1 MVSYYNIFP
10 FILQTLM
17 HKDVHTDDIIVNKGF
32 NEMEYNFS
40 HSLNAIEHGMLYT
53 YINSIT
59 MCESKRK
66 YLYIKY
72 NRIIENLDN
81 VHLTTETKTIFLNMI
96 SHSQRAYY
104 GFIRFANLYKNKS
117 RRPIVTTSLCGD
129 ELDEKS
135 PSVISLHH
143 EGNKYLFSVYELKN
157 MIVKNLSNSSDFFP
171 EPLPTKNPYNNIE
184 LLPSDIYNIY
194 FHMVWKHM
202 IIPPIISGYYKA
214 ELDLLDFEFENE
226 AIMREVSIKNRL
238 YSSHISELYPDVTEM
253 LEYYND
259 TRFKELYID
268 SAFPRNK
275 LISIMK
281 PYLGLFYDYKY
292 SYLRSKRDR
301 SNKILGDKLK
311 AFINFNPD
319 FGKKIE
325 NDNQDI
331 HFNEGHINFYDNHQT
346 ALYLRSPRSR
356 RRGETATFNSMVN
369 RIRDD
374 FEEQGIINNR
384 RRTRRTSEMR
394 LTSFDSDGQSESNII
409 IDAIENNSEYDD
421 DTDSTGSSLGMPDLI
436 QDVDS
441 TGMDTS
447 DINNSLTD
455 SSLNSIEEPMPL
467 ITHNQSTLEIS
478 RHNPFYSILNNQQL
492 SSRPNS
498 EEMDSPTYRVNIP
511 PNSPIRINNRMN
523 YENVVNNH
531 NISPTL
537 LNILTGII
545 TTSGT
550 CQNCEATFVRGP
562 NEVPND
568 RTYYY
573 CINCAEDVIPSVDNS
588 SNIYIRPPV
597 RDISPPPISLRAVN
611 YNRNDISQPVLRRS
625 SANEDLLNSFNVVR
639 EYSNNIGENTLTEEE
654 VTNSSILIS
663 HTNDEEPQLIVHTP
677 TRLTFED
684 DDDGDICNY
693 NEGLGSVD
701 AQYQNLPRVTQRAF
715 QEIFLQPLGGNNYDR
730 VPSPMSIVADVSDQE
745 ENDYY
750 TDDDIEEDDLFDD

>member
-10 FILQTLM
+10 FILQTIM

-53 YINSIT
+53 YINSVT

-81 VHLTTETKTIFLNMI
+81 NHLTHETKTIFLNMI
-96 SHSQRAYY
+96 YDSQRAYH

-129 ELDEKS
+129 DLDENKS
-135 PSVISLHH
+135 SVISLHH
-143 EGNKYLFSVYELKN
+143 EGNKYLFSIYELKN

-226 AIMREVSIKNRL
+226 AIIRDVSIKNRL
-238 YSSHISELYPDVTEM
+238 NSSHISELYPDVTEM

-319 FGKKIE
+319 FGKK
-325 NDNQDI
+325 
-331 HFNEGHINFYDNHQT
+331 
-346 ALYLRSPRSR
+346 
-356 RRGETATFNSMVN
+356 
-369 RIRDD
+369 
-374 FEEQGIINNR
+374 
-384 RRTRRTSEMR
+384 
-394 LTSFDSDGQSESNII
+394 
-409 IDAIENNSEYDD
+409 
-421 DTDSTGSSLGMPDLI
+421 
-436 QDVDS
+436 
-441 TGMDTS
+441 
-447 DINNSLTD
+447 
-455 SSLNSIEEPMPL
+455 
-467 ITHNQSTLEIS
+467 
-478 RHNPFYSILNNQQL
+478 
-492 SSRPNS
+492 
-498 EEMDSPTYRVNIP
+498 
-511 PNSPIRINNRMN
+511 
-523 YENVVNNH
+523 
-531 NISPTL
+531 
-537 LNILTGII
+537 
-545 TTSGT
+545 
-550 CQNCEATFVRGP
+550 
-562 NEVPND
+562 
-568 RTYYY
+568 
-573 CINCAEDVIPSVDNS
+573 
-588 SNIYIRPPV
+588 
-597 RDISPPPISLRAVN
+597 
-611 YNRNDISQPVLRRS
+611 
-625 SANEDLLNSFNVVR
+625 
-639 EYSNNIGENTLTEEE
+639 
-654 VTNSSILIS
+654 
-663 HTNDEEPQLIVHTP
+663 
-677 TRLTFED
+677 
-684 DDDGDICNY
+684 
-693 NEGLGSVD
+693 
-701 AQYQNLPRVTQRAF
+701 
-715 QEIFLQPLGGNNYDR
+715 
-730 VPSPMSIVADVSDQE
+730 
-745 ENDYY
+745 
-750 TDDDIEEDDLFDD
+750 

>member
-10 FILQTLM
+10 FILQTIM
-17 HKDVHTDDIIVNKGF
+17 HKDVHTDHIIVNKGF

-40 HSLNAIEHGMLYT
+40 PSLNGIEHGMLYT
-53 YINSIT
+53 YINSVT

-81 VHLTTETKTIFLNMI
+81 NHVTNETKTIFLNMI
-96 SHSQRAYY
+96 SQSQRAYY
-104 GFIRFANLYKNKS
+104 GFIRFANLYKNKG
-117 RRPIVTTSLCGD
+117 RRFIVTTSLCGD
-129 ELDEKS
+129 DLDEKS
-135 PSVISLHH
+135 SSVISLHH
-143 EGNKYLFSVYELKN
+143 EGNKYLFSIYELKN
-157 MIVKNLSNSSDFFP
+157 MLVKNLSNSSDFFP

-202 IIPPIISGYYKA
+202 IIPPIITGYYKA

-226 AIMREVSIKNRL
+226 AIIREVSIKNRL
-238 YSSHISELYPDVTEM
+238 NGSYISELYPDVTEM
-253 LEYYND
+253 LEYYSD

-275 LISIMK
+275 LIYIMK
-281 PYLGLFYDYKY
+281 PYLGLFYNYKY

-301 SNKILGDKLK
+301 SNNILGDKLK

-325 NDNQDI
+325 NDNQDTY
-331 HFNEGHINFYDNHQT
+331 FNEGHINFYDNHQT
-346 ALYLRSPRSR
+346 SLYLRSPRSR

-369 RIRDD
+369 RIRDN

-384 RRTRRTSEMR
+384 RRPRRRNSEMH
-394 LTSFDSDGQSESNII
+394 LTSFDSGGQSAANII
-409 IDAIENNSEYDD
+409 IDAIENNSDYDDD
-421 DTDSTGSSLGMPDLI
+421 DTDSTGSSLGMPHLI

-467 ITHNQSTLEIS
+467 ITPNQPTLEIS
-478 RHNPFYSILNNQQL
+478 HHNPFFSILNNQRL
-492 SSRPNS
+492 PSPTNS
-498 EEMDSPTYRVNIP
+498 EEMDSPTYRVDIP
-511 PNSPIRINNRMN
+511 PNSPIRINNRIN
-523 YENVVNNH
+523 YENVLNNH

-537 LNILTGII
+537 LNILTGIT

-550 CQNCEATFVRGP
+550 CRNCEATFVRGP

-573 CINCAEDVIPSVDNS
+573 CINCAEDVVPSLDNS
-588 SNIYIRPPV
+588 NNIYIRPSV
-597 RDISPPPISLRAVN
+597 DDISPPPILF
-611 YNRNDISQPVLRRS
+611 QPILTRS
-625 SANEDLLNSFNVVR
+625 SANEDLLNSFNIVR

-654 VTNSSILIS
+654 EVTNSSILIS
-663 HTNDEEPQLIVHTP
+663 HTNDEDPQLIVHTP

-684 DDDGDICNY
+684 EDDDGDICNY
-693 NEGLGSVD
+693 NEGVGSVD
-701 AQYQNLPRVTQRAF
+701 AQFQNLPRITQRAF

-730 VPSPMSIVADVSDQE
+730 IPSPMSIVADVSDQA

-750 TDDDIEEDDLFDD
+750 TNDDIEEDDLFDD